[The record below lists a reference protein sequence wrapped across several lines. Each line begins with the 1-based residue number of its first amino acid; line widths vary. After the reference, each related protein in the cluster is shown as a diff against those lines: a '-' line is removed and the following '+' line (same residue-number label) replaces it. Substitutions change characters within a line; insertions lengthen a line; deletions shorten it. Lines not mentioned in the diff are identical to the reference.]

1 MHFSELKKIKI
12 KTNHYF
18 GLFLNETFI
27 FTFNIKKAF
36 FLMKISSLVGLC
48 KFQVYMKN
56 KQIKRKREKEMQ

>member
-27 FTFNIKKAF
+27 FNENLKFSRF
-36 FLMKISSLVGLC
+36 MQISSL
-48 KFQVYMKN
+48 N
-56 KQIKRKREKEMQ
+56 EK